1 MNHTDFMRGAVDAL
15 GWAAHEVTL
24 YPVRACDVLAY
35 RGAGFEGTPAKGVM
49 DIRRFVSDQGDV
61 GVAVHQVSF
70 KTDAATASAV
80 VVRRTALEYDG
91 RLYDVIGAGPVRPG
105 DVDLYLQEYVE

>member
-1 MNHTDFMRGAVDAL
+1 MNHSDFVSSAIDAL
-15 GWAAHEVTL
+15 GWAASEVTL
-24 YPVRACDVLAY
+24 YPVRACDVSAY
-35 RGAGFEGTPAKGVM
+35 LGAGLAVTSAKGVI
-49 DIRRFVSDQGDV
+49 DIRRFVSEQGDV

-70 KTDAATASAV
+70 KTDSTTASTV

-91 RLYDVIGAGPVRPG
+91 RLYDVIGVGPIRPG